1 MKTSWKKTVVLAAAG
16 FALAAAG
23 GCATAYQVR
32 GVGRGEGNAEFAD
45 GVASDVRSELLGSG
59 YRVLGPDGKAGWFRP
74 VVDIDLRV
82 SKKKDAQLDQWR
94 SYEGKV
100 KATVQKE
107 KGALMGEKTFTAQS
121 GRVRSEEAAE
131 EEMRESFA
139 DQIGDWLK
147 KVLNQAR

>member
-1 MKTSWKKTVVLAAAG
+1 MKASWRKTVLMAVAG
-16 FALAAAG
+16 IGLVAAG

-32 GVGRGEGNAEFAD
+32 GTGRGAGNDDFAE
-45 GVASDVRSELLGSG
+45 GVASDVRSGLLGSG
-59 YRVLGPDGKAGWFRP
+59 YRVLGPDGKAGFFRP

-100 KATVQKE
+100 KAVVQKE
-107 KGALMGEKTFTAQS
+107 KGELLGEKTFTAQS

-131 EEMRESFA
+131 REMRETFA
-139 DQIGDWLK
+139 DDIGDWLGK
-147 KVLNQAR
+147 ILNKAR